1 LNSAVF
7 FDITYP
13 GGRPLIMSYKKT
25 ILLLAFGLP
34 VLLATARGQGK
45 KTGIE
50 GYIFRISGNRMPS
63 PDAKLSPPKGVRA
76 VLYIYELTSFSQVTK
91 VGESAFYSSI
101 RSRLVQ
107 SVTSDDSGYFLC
119 SLPPGEYSLFTKKD
133 ALFYANN
140 FDGDNHIAP
149 VKVVSHKVTQVNV
162 NIDYDAA
169 Y

>member
-1 LNSAVF
+1 
-7 FDITYP
+7 
-13 GGRPLIMSYKKT
+13 MSYKKT
-25 ILLLAFGLP
+25 ILLLAISLP

-63 PDAKLSPPKGVRA
+63 PDAKLSPPKGVKA
-76 VLYIYELTSFSQVTK
+76 VLYIYQLTTLNQVTK
-91 VGESAFYSSI
+91 VGESAFYSSVGTK
-101 RSRLVQ
+101 LVKT
-107 SVTSDDSGYFLC
+107 VTSDETGYFYV

-140 FDGDNHIAP
+140 FDGDNKIAP
-149 VKVVSHKVTQVNV
+149 IKVVSHKVSQANV
-162 NIDYDAA
+162 NIDYDAV

>member
-1 LNSAVF
+1 MLPFVSNSAV
-7 FDITYP
+7 
-13 GGRPLIMSYKKT
+13 
-25 ILLLAFGLP
+25 A
-34 VLLATARGQGK
+34 QGK

-63 PDAKLSPPKGVRA
+63 PDAKLSPPKGIKA
-76 VLYIYELTSFSQVTK
+76 VLYIYELTSFRQVTRQ
-91 VGESAFYSSI
+91 GETGFYTDI
-101 RSRLVQ
+101 HTRLIQ
-107 SVTSDDSGYFLC
+107 TITSDESGYFYA

-149 VKVVSHKVTQVNV
+149 VKVVAHKVTQANVNV
-162 NIDYDAA
+162 DYDAT

>member
-1 LNSAVF
+1 MA
-7 FDITYP
+7 I
-13 GGRPLIMSYKKT
+13 
-25 ILLLAFGLP
+25 GLP
-34 VLLATARGQGK
+34 VLLATASAQVK

-63 PDAKLSPPKGVRA
+63 PDVKLSPPKGIKA
-76 VLYIYELTSFSQVTK
+76 VLYVYELTSFSQVTRQ
-91 VGESAFYSSI
+91 GESGFYSAI
-101 RSRLVQ
+101 HTRLVQ
-107 SVTSDDSGYFLC
+107 TVTSDDSGYFHV

-149 VKVVSHKVTQVNV
+149 VKVVAHKISQANV
-162 NIDYDAA
+162 NIDYDAT

>member
-1 LNSAVF
+1 ML
-7 FDITYP
+7 
-13 GGRPLIMSYKKT
+13 YKKT
-25 ILLLAFGLP
+25 ILLLAISLP
-34 VLLATARGQGK
+34 VLLTSAKGQGK

-63 PDAKLSPPKGVRA
+63 PDAKISSPKGVKA
-76 VLYIYELTSFSQVTK
+76 VLYIYQLTTLNQVTK

-101 RSRLVQ
+101 GTKLVQ
-107 SVTSDDSGYFLC
+107 TVTSDETGYFYV

-140 FDGDNHIAP
+140 FDGDNKIAP
-149 VKVVSHKVTQVNV
+149 IKVVSHKVSQVNV
-162 NIDYDAA
+162 NIDYDAV

>member
-1 LNSAVF
+1 MILILAV
-7 FDITYP
+7 
-13 GGRPLIMSYKKT
+13 S
-25 ILLLAFGLP
+25 LP
-34 VLLATARGQGK
+34 VLLTSAFSQGK

-63 PDAKLSPPKGVRA
+63 PDAKLSPPKGIKS

-91 VGESAFYSSI
+91 VGESAFYSSVRTKLI
-101 RSRLVQ
+101 Q
-107 SVTSDDSGYFLC
+107 SVTSDESGYFFV

-149 VKVVSHKVTQVNV
+149 VKVVSHKVSQVNV
-162 NIDYDAA
+162 NIDYDAV

>member
-1 LNSAVF
+1 ML
-7 FDITYP
+7 
-13 GGRPLIMSYKKT
+13 YKKT
-25 ILLLAFGLP
+25 ILLLAISLP
-34 VLLATARGQGK
+34 VMLTFARGQGK

-63 PDAKLSPPKGVRA
+63 PDAKLSPPKGVKA
-76 VLYIYELTSFSQVTK
+76 ILYVYELTSLNQVSK
-91 VGESAFYSSI
+91 QGETAFYSSV

-107 SVTSDDSGYFLC
+107 TVSSDDSGYFFLA
-119 SLPPGEYSLFTKKD
+119 LPPGEYSLFTKKD

-149 VKVVSHKVTQVNV
+149 VKVLPHKVTQVNV

>member
-1 LNSAVF
+1 MVTALPFLINSVVA
-7 FDITYP
+7 
-13 GGRPLIMSYKKT
+13 
-25 ILLLAFGLP
+25 
-34 VLLATARGQGK
+34 QGK

-63 PDAKLSPPKGVRA
+63 PDAKLSPPKGIKA
-76 VLYIYELTSFSQVTK
+76 VLYIYELTSFSQVIRQ
-91 VGESAFYSSI
+91 GESGFYSAI
-101 RSRLVQ
+101 HSRLVQ
-107 SVTSDDSGYFLC
+107 TVSSDDSGYFYA

-149 VKVVSHKVTQVNV
+149 VKVVTHKVTQANVNV
-162 NIDYDAA
+162 DYDAS

>member
-1 LNSAVF
+1 ML
-7 FDITYP
+7 
-13 GGRPLIMSYKKT
+13 YKKT
-25 ILLLAFGLP
+25 ILLLAVILP
-34 VLLATARGQGK
+34 VLLTSAYSQGK

-63 PDAKLSPPKGVRA
+63 PDSKLSPPKAVKA

-101 RSRLVQ
+101 RTRLVQ
-107 SVTSDDSGYFLC
+107 TVTSDDSGYFVV

-133 ALFYANN
+133 AFFYANN
-140 FDGDNHIAP
+140 FDGNNHIAP
-149 VKVVSHKVTQVNV
+149 IKVLPNKVSQVNV
-162 NIDYDAA
+162 NIDYDAV

>member
-1 LNSAVF
+1 MPYRKTVLILAVSLPFLLTSA
-7 FDITYP
+7 
-13 GGRPLIMSYKKT
+13 L
-25 ILLLAFGLP
+25 
-34 VLLATARGQGK
+34 GQGK

-63 PDAKLSPPKGVRA
+63 PDVKLSPPKGVKT
-76 VLYIYELTSFSQVTK
+76 VLYIYELTSFSQTTR

-101 RSRLVQ
+101 RTRLVQ
-107 SVTSDDSGYFLC
+107 SKMSDESGYFFV

-149 VKVVSHKVTQVNV
+149 VKVLPHKVTQVNV
-162 NIDYDAA
+162 NIDYDAV

>member
-1 LNSAVF
+1 M
-7 FDITYP
+7 P
-13 GGRPLIMSYKKT
+13 YKKT
-25 ILLLAFGLP
+25 ILLLVISLP
-34 VLLATARGQGK
+34 IMLNSAYSQGK

-63 PDAKLSPPKGVRA
+63 PDVKLSPPKGVKA
-76 VLYIYELTSFSQVTK
+76 VLYIYQLTSLSQVTK

-101 RSRLVQ
+101 HTSLVRSV
-107 SVTSDDSGYFLC
+107 SSDDSGYFHI

-140 FDGDNHIAP
+140 FDGENHIAP
-149 VKVVSHKVTQVNV
+149 VKVVAHKMTQINV
-162 NIDYDAA
+162 NIDYDAV

>member
-1 LNSAVF
+1 ML
-7 FDITYP
+7 
-13 GGRPLIMSYKKT
+13 YKKT
-25 ILLLAFGLP
+25 ILLLAISLP
-34 VLLATARGQGK
+34 VLLTSAKGQGK

-63 PDAKLSPPKGVRA
+63 PDAKLSSPKGVKA
-76 VLYIYELTSFSQVTK
+76 VLYIYQLTTLNQVTK

-101 RSRLVQ
+101 GTKLVQ
-107 SVTSDDSGYFLC
+107 TVTSDETGYFYV

-140 FDGDNHIAP
+140 FDGDNKIAP
-149 VKVVSHKVTQVNV
+149 IKVVSHKVSQANV
-162 NIDYDAA
+162 NIDYDAV